1 VVIKGEGRK
10 ALPFL
15 FGGTVKVYAH
25 KWLKNN
31 EQVCIGPF
39 RTTCTAPFG
48 ILDPQ
53 PKDPKDIHIIVISR
67 ACEMV
72 DDKPKA
78 EPGADHVESTV
89 LKQNPVVEVFA
100 IEDITKDVDLGEM
113 AEAAERV
120 SVETEEVS
128 AVVSEPVSDV
138 VEEPK
143 DFANYSTSELTKLC
157 DSLGIKTRK
166 NATRASLVEKL
177 VAAARG

>member
-1 VVIKGEGRK
+1 M
-10 ALPFL
+10 
-15 FGGTVKVYAH
+15 KVYAH

-31 EQVCIGPF
+31 ERVCIGSF
-39 RTTCTAPFG
+39 RTICSSPFG
-48 ILDPQ
+48 ILEPQ
-53 PKDPKDIHIIVISR
+53 PTDPKDIHIIVISR

-72 DDKPKA
+72 DGKPKA

-100 IEDITKDVDLGEM
+100 IEDVTKDVDLGEM
-113 AEAAERV
+113 AEAAERI
-120 SVETEEVS
+120 SDENEEVS
-128 AVVSEPVSDV
+128 TVVSEPVSAV

-143 DFANYSTSELTKLC
+143 DFANYSTSELMKLC
-157 DSLGIKTRK
+157 DSLGIKARK

>member
-1 VVIKGEGRK
+1 M
-10 ALPFL
+10 
-15 FGGTVKVYAH
+15 KVYAH

-31 EQVCIGPF
+31 ERVCIGSF
-39 RTTCTAPFG
+39 RATCSAPFG
-48 ILDPQ
+48 ILEPQ
-53 PKDPKDIHIIVISR
+53 PTDPKDIHIIVISR

-78 EPGADHVESTV
+78 EPGTDHVESAV

-100 IEDITKDVDLGEM
+100 IGDVTEDVDLGEM
-113 AEAAERV
+113 VEAAERV

-128 AVVSEPVSDV
+128 AVISEPVSDV